1 MEKATSL
8 TFKKT
13 TDFFLNMNCS
23 VICDRLSGLALSSKP
38 WLQLV
43 NIQKEFTFSL
53 SVKKF
58 YTNSY
63 SVNFYAS

>member
-1 MEKATSL
+1 
-8 TFKKT
+8 
-13 TDFFLNMNCS
+13 MNCS